1 MNAKCKYVISKKKYR
16 TNLVIASPK
25 KQEIT
30 QRNSATLNIKFN
42 NKFSAKRSERNSIL
56 RACDAQS
63 REPVQAEMAE
73 GEAGNLLHLP
83 TRTVDFL
90 KQKNSTNQNASK

>member
-42 NKFSAKRSERNSIL
+42 NKFSAKRSERNSICE
-56 RACDAQS
+56 RAMHNHANLCKLKWPKVKPGICSTCQP
-63 REPVQAEMAE
+63 EP
-73 GEAGNLLHLP
+73 LI
-83 TRTVDFL
+83 F
-90 KQKNSTNQNASK
+90 